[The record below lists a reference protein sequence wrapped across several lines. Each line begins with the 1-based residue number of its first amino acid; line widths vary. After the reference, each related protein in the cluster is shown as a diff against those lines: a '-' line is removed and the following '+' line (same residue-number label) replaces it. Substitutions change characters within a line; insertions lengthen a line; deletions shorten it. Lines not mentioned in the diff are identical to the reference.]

1 MDLLHRWPILVLAI
15 ATGACIVILFWIL
28 FNFFR
33 ESRASK
39 DTTKLGASRTPR
51 R

>member
-1 MDLLHRWPILVLAI
+1 MDLLHRWPILILAL

-33 ESRASK
+33 ESHATK
-39 DTTKLGASRTPR
+39 DTTTRSGSRSSR
-51 R
+51 L

>member
-1 MDLLHRWPILVLAI
+1 MDLLHRWPILLLAI

-39 DTTKLGASRTPR
+39 DTTPRGGSRGSR
-51 R
+51 L